1 MAIKLYNEEIKEKFL
16 STYTNE
22 DSQYTIGHVLSKAI
36 YEESRLEKDLYDF
49 NLSEIGEVIAN
60 AKPHSKSVAKSYGR
74 FLTQY
79 ISWAIEEGLRKSNIN
94 PLKGVNDS
102 WFDDLVDDTK
112 KIHYSEEEFYEL
124 LEQLPNA
131 QDQGFLF
138 LLFHGIMGK
147 SFSQL
152 QAITYNDINWNKN
165 EVYIKERDENIEL
178 TDRGMRYLENAY
190 KDTLYHSF
198 DKETGDYKER
208 ELLPSDYLFKNT
220 KSARTKIENLPIST
234 TLLYSRLNNIRNEF
248 DLEHLTPNAIRQS
261 GMISL
266 AAKILHEKIANGEEP
281 KLSREDIKVIGDKYQ
296 SSKIEVGEYSYY
308 NRSLMKPFINAEKL
322 KELYDIDFIEFGSD
336 ND

>member
-1 MAIKLYNEEIKEKFL
+1 MAIKLYNEEIKERFL
-16 STYTNE
+16 STYENE
-22 DSQYTIGHVLSKAI
+22 GSQYTLSHILSKAI

-94 PLKGVNDS
+94 PLKGINDS
-102 WFDDLVDDTK
+102 WFDDLVDNTK
-112 KIHYSEEEFYEL
+112 KIHYSEDEFYTL

-147 SFSQL
+147 SFSQIQPL
-152 QAITYNDINWNKN
+152 TYNDVDWNNN
-165 EVYIKERDENIEL
+165 EIYIKERDEKIKVS
-178 TDRGMRYLENAY
+178 DRGMRYIENAY
-190 KDTLYHSF
+190 KAASYLNYDP
-198 DKETGDYKER
+198 ETGGYKER
-208 ELLPSDYLFKNT
+208 PLLESDYIIKQASSPRSKEGSPVT
-220 KSARTKIENLPIST
+220 VT
-234 TLLYSRLNNIRNEF
+234 TLYNRLNNIRTEF
-248 DLEHLTPNAIRQS
+248 DLEHLTPIALRQS

-266 AAKILHEKIANGEEP
+266 AAKILQEKIANGEEP

-296 SSKIEVGEYSYY
+296 ASKIEVGEYSYY